1 MPHFRV
7 VLQLLLFLVFAI
19 GGAHRLSQP
28 IDLLAKKMLW
38 VSYFNPLIVR
48 AISLVEVVCGI
59 GIVLPFLLKNSNFD
73 FALYSGSVL
82 MIIMLGAAVTHL
94 WIGDYRQILGNL
106 FLLFMIYF
114 ATFFPEQSIE
124 S

>member
-1 MPHFRV
+1 MPHLRV
-7 VLQLLLFLVFAI
+7 ALQILLFLVFAI

-38 VSYFNPLIVR
+38 VSYFDPLIVR
-48 AISLVEVVCGI
+48 AISIVEVVCGI
-59 GIVLPFLLKNSNFD
+59 GIVLPFLLKSSSFD

-82 MIIMLGAAVTHL
+82 MITMLGAAVTHL
-94 WIGDYRQILGNL
+94 WIGDYREILGNL
-106 FLLFMIYF
+106 FLFLMIYF
-114 ATFFPEQSIE
+114 VIFPSEQAIE